1 VSGQRSAEEKFRD
14 GFKSVSAPAGEKPK
28 IVLNWHDADIPVQ
41 IPPKPPSLVDGLIYK
56 GVHNQLVGKPKA
68 GKTTWT
74 CDAID
79 AIRHGRPFLNCN
91 TTPVPILYVSEQP
104 KASLIP
110 QLMNSGLVAMEG
122 QLELLSKKR
131 LSKFHFLALEDYYGL
146 TWSQLVE
153 LVGEDAQKKGVG
165 LVCFDTFSKIAQVQN
180 ENDAGEMCDAASRLN
195 VLLSHGIADL
205 LLTHAG
211 KMSEGRV
218 IQDAG
223 RGSNA
228 LAGVMD
234 TILWIQ
240 PNGKELS
247 QRKLEG
253 LGRLPLPLEP
263 LVVGRATQDASSRY
277 ELIGSEARAK
287 GVNLEDSI
295 LKIWESDDMAEAW
308 LARDSIITMTGC
320 RQAWVR
326 SVLERMCVI
335 EKKLESRGT
344 GKRGSPLEYR
354 VLAGFRA
361 ERKEAEEVFKALAQ
375 DAD

>member
-1 VSGQRSAEEKFRD
+1 MSGQRSAEEKFRD
-14 GFKSVSAPAGEKPK
+14 GFKSASVPAEKPK
-28 IVLNWHDADIPVQ
+28 IVLNWQDADIPVK

-68 GKTTWT
+68 GKTTWA

-79 AIRHGRPFLNCN
+79 AIRHGRPFLNSD

-110 QLMNSGLVAMEG
+110 QFMNSGLIATEG
-122 QLELLSKKR
+122 QLELLPKKK

-146 TWSQLVE
+146 SWGQLVQ
-153 LVGEDAQKKGVG
+153 LVGEDAQKKGVD

-195 VLLSHGIADL
+195 ILLSHGIADL

-211 KMSEGRV
+211 KMSEGRG

-234 TILWIQ
+234 VILWLQ
-240 PNGKELS
+240 PNGKGLC

-295 LKIWESDDMAEAW
+295 LRIWDEDDMAEAW
-308 LARDSIITMTGC
+308 VPRNSIITIVGKN
-320 RQAWVR
+320 QAWVR
-326 SVLERMCVI
+326 SALERMCVI

-344 GKRGSPLEYR
+344 GKKGSPLEYR
-354 VLAGFRA
+354 VLASFRA
-361 ERKEAEEVFKALAQ
+361 EQKESEDVFQAFAK